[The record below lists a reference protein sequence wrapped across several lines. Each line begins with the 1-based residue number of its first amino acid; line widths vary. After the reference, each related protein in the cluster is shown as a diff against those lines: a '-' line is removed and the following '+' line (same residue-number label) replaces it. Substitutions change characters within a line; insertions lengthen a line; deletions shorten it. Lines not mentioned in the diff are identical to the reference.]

1 MSMSM
6 AACPNCGYDRDNRFC
21 PQCGQ
26 NDRNYIRSLWRLIA
40 DLIKETFEVDGRLPR
55 TLRPM
60 FLRPGELAAEF
71 SRNRRASYISPIR
84 SYLFASIL
92 FFFSL
97 AVIAGP
103 GSRAEA
109 PPDGVVQ
116 QKDEAWAEK
125 PAKVRE
131 KTQDACAEADFT
143 WFRRALAPHQ
153 RPMMDE
159 ILSREQHR
167 RGWKTALCFV
177 MWIWDWGTPPDPKDS
192 ATRQAGGVADGEEM
206 GRGGVA
212 TPPEQQP
219 ATAAEETT
227 ASNDADLVA
236 AEPPAAAQGVRKT
249 NDERDFGVV
258 GAFLAGKA
266 VEVLYDHRAA
276 ASQLLDNLPLA
287 MIVTLP
293 AYALLLKLF
302 FFSTHRYY
310 TEHLVFAMHLHT
322 FSFLVYTVL
331 LLLPEYENL
340 PGGHEGV
347 LGQTVDWTGWA
358 LLAWVAAYYYFAFR
372 RYYRNGRVV
381 TACKWF
387 VLGGCYV
394 VLLIPGLMLSVAT
407 TLVFL

>member
-1 MSMSM
+1 MSTSM

-40 DLIKETFEVDGRLPR
+40 DLFKETFEVDGRLPR

-71 SRNRRASYISPIR
+71 SRNRRASYLSPIR

-97 AVIAGP
+97 AVIVDPVPPAQ
-103 GSRAEA
+103 A
-109 PPDGVVQ
+109 PPGDAPQ
-116 QKDEAWAEK
+116 QQDEAQE
-125 PAKVRE
+125 
-131 KTQDACAEADFT
+131 TQDECAEADFPRL
-143 WFRRALAPHQ
+143 RRALSPHQ
-153 RPMMDE
+153 RRMLTE
-159 ILSREQHR
+159 ILNPERQ
-167 RGWKTALCFV
+167 GWRKTILC
-177 MWIWDWGTPPDPKDS
+177 GTKAS
-192 ATRQAGGVADGEEM
+192 ATRKKTVAAGD
-206 GRGGVA
+206 A
-212 TPPEQQP
+212 TAPPEGQP
-219 ATAAEETT
+219 AATAEETT
-227 ASNDADLVA
+227 PSDAALVVAETPATTQGAEKSDQEDDLDA
-236 AEPPAAAQGVRKT
+236 VR
-249 NDERDFGVV
+249 
-258 GAFLAGKA
+258 AFLAGKA
-266 VEVLYDHRAA
+266 VEVLYDPGAA
-276 ASQLLDNLPLA
+276 WSQLLDNLPFA

-302 FFSTHRYY
+302 FLSSRRYY

-322 FSFLVYTVL
+322 FSFLVYTVR
-331 LLLPEYENL
+331 LLLPESERL
-340 PGGHEGV
+340 PGGAGGI
-347 LGQTVDWTGWA
+347 LGQTVDLTGLA
-358 LLAWVAAYYYFAFR
+358 LLAWVAAYYYLAFR

-394 VLLIPGLMLSVAT
+394 VLLIPGLMLSVAA